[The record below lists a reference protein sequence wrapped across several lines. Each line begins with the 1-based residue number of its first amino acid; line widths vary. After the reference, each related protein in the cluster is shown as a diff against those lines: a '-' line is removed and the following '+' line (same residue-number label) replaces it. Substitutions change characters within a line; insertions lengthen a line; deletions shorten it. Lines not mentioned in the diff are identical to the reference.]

1 MPKQSEVLEDRAS
14 EAKLLQ
20 IATTANR
27 LIQPKDP
34 YIQQKYQQYHKIVQA
49 RMDSN
54 RGIPVHKKNRKEE
67 IDKFLTKRGLL

>member
-14 EAKLLQ
+14 EAKLFE

-34 YIQQKYQQYHKIVQA
+34 YIQ
-49 RMDSN
+49 
-54 RGIPVHKKNRKEE
+54 
-67 IDKFLTKRGLL
+67 